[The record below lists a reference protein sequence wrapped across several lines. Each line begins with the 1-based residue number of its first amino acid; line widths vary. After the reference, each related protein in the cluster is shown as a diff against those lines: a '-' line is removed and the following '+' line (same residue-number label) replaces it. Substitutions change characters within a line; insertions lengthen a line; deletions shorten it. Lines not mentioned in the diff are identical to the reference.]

1 MVLALSSMNIASGL
15 LQSSS
20 KGFDYSAVFSTASGS
35 GSSFGPAS
43 VGVALKQ
50 AERDEARQLET
61 TRKSPDVARDIARY
75 RKVISRAKTL
85 DDVLKD
91 PIARKVLL
99 GANGLGDQSEYLGL
113 VKKALLSDPTKADSV
128 ANKIKGVNGR
138 WLEMVSKYNFAQFGI
153 SKLITTAGTE
163 EIVSNYVEE
172 KRLDTLDKQLP
183 GLGSA
188 VLFKRVASTLDTPIK
203 ILGNALGREVV
214 TTALGLPKQLAV
226 QSLEAQQLAIRQRMD
241 ASKLKEP
248 AFADKIAQRYL
259 IQLNGGASGL
269 TA

>member
-1 MVLALSSMNIASGL
+1 MVSGVSTMNIAAGL
-15 LQSSS
+15 LQSSGQ
-20 KGFDYSAVFSTASGS
+20 GFDYSAIFSTASGS
-35 GSSFGPAS
+35 QSAYGPAS
-43 VGVALKQ
+43 VGSALKQ
-50 AERDEARQLET
+50 AERDEARQLEI
-61 TRKSPDVARDIARY
+61 TRKSPEVVRETTRY
-75 RKVISRAKTL
+75 RKVISNAKTL

-99 GANGLGDQSEYLGL
+99 GANGLADQADYLGL
-113 VKKALLSDPTKADSV
+113 VKKALSSDPSKADSL
-128 ANKIKGVNGR
+128 AYKIKGVNGR

-153 SKLITTAGTE
+153 SKIKTTEGIE
-163 EIVSNYVEE
+163 ETISNYVEE
-172 KRLDTLDKQLP
+172 KRLDMLDAQLP

-188 VLFKRVASTLDTPIK
+188 VLFKRVAPTLDSAIK

-226 QSLEAQQLAIRQRMD
+226 QSLEAQQKAIQQRLD
-241 ASKLKEP
+241 ASKLKDP

-259 IQLNGGASGL
+259 IQLNGGTTGV